1 MDEKFSRWKQMMEP
15 VEQRFDSRPHR
26 GYVTTGIGGSG
37 AEKLEMEVSIERDGD
52 VITSQIGDSSTLPLW
67 P

>member
-1 MDEKFSRWKQMMEP
+1 MEADDGTGGTTLP
-15 VEQRFDSRPHR
+15 DSRPHR

>member
-1 MDEKFSRWKQMMEP
+1 MDEKLSRWNQMMES
-15 VEQRFDSRPHR
+15 VEQRFDSRLHR

-37 AEKLEMEVSIERDGD
+37 AEKLGMEVSIERDGD
-52 VITSQIGDSSTLPLW
+52 VIASQVGDSSTLPLW

>member
-1 MDEKFSRWKQMMEP
+1 MMEP